1 MVERDPQEIPT
12 PSSQVMAALSVLM
25 IGAASWVMVMRGR
38 RLA

>member
-25 IGAASWVMVMRGR
+25 IGSAGG
-38 RLA
+38 